1 MNKEEREEREEHEE
15 HEKHIDQVREIRELV
30 GGILGNDKYN
40 LGAVMSALVN
50 MLVLTALDQARMP
63 PEQLISIVA
72 QAVCHSVETD
82 KEQLEEERK
91 EAKWLN

>member
-1 MNKEEREEREEHEE
+1 MNKEEREE
-15 HEKHIDQVREIRELV
+15 HEKHAEQVIEIRELV
-30 GGILGNDKYN
+30 GSILGNDKYN

-82 KEQLEEERK
+82 KELLEEERK
-91 EAKWLN
+91 GIKWLN

>member
-1 MNKEEREEREEHEE
+1 MNKEEREE
-15 HEKHIDQVREIRELV
+15 HEKHAEQVIEIRELV

-63 PEQLISIVA
+63 PETLISIVA
-72 QAVCHSVETD
+72 QAVCHSVD
-82 KEQLEEERK
+82 MAKEELEEERK
-91 EAKWLN
+91 GIKWLN

>member
-1 MNKEEREEREEHEE
+1 MNREEREEHEE

-50 MLVLTALDQARMP
+50 MLVLTALDQAKMP
-63 PEQLISIVA
+63 PETLISIVA
-72 QAVCHSVETD
+72 QAVCASVEAD

>member
-1 MNKEEREEREEHEE
+1 MNREEREEHEE

-40 LGAVMSALVN
+40 LGSVMSALMS
-50 MLVLTALDQARMP
+50 MLVMTALDQAKMP
-63 PEQLISIVA
+63 PETLLLIMA

-82 KEQLEEERK
+82 KEQLKEERK
-91 EAKWLN
+91 EIKWLN